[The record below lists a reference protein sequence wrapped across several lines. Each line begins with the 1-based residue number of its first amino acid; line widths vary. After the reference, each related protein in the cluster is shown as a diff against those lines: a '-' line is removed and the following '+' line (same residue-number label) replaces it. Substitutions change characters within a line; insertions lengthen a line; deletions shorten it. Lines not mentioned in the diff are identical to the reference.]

1 MQTAFNVAIVIML
14 CILMI
19 LNRMNAERISALEA
33 ANSRKVAAHL
43 GKDYSVTIDLP
54 DEQRYSISIVAK
66 TNNEIEWVDGKVDV
80 IWHDEDDL
88 FAVTIPVRRYLAP
101 GDNGDGTF
109 GINIPVPIDGF
120 FPFRGVT
127 IPEDE

>member
-80 IWHDEDDL
+80 IWYDEDDL

-101 GDNGDGTF
+101 
-109 GINIPVPIDGF
+109 
-120 FPFRGVT
+120 
-127 IPEDE
+127 